1 MRVCQRAR
9 GHAAE
14 HMILTGFQVVN
25 GENTQ
30 GEVWKYGRYA
40 RHKLHINVLIKL
52 GTIWRAR

>member
-1 MRVCQRAR
+1 MRVCQWAR

-40 RHKLHINVLIKL
+40 RHKFINALIKL
-52 GTIWRAR
+52 GTI